1 MLVYLFSWFHLSCPT
16 LLDNHSLSHFSDIS
30 KLLSNFIGQNV
41 FLTSVQV
48 FDIISSGDMM
58 NKLKQLRSE
67 FDYTLRDL
75 EIAIDIPRSNLNLIE
90 LGKLFTKNVEKIYE
104 ICEFFQVSFDY
115 FWGKSNEGIYVIY
128 GDKTY
133 ALNEANFLKYK
144 EAGYI
149 TYKEK
154 KRVLT
159 LPQNLDIKF
168 VNSNLSL
175 IEITDKKG

>member
-1 MLVYLFSWFHLSCPT
+1 M
-16 LLDNHSLSHFSDIS
+16 
-30 KLLSNFIGQNV
+30 SNFIGQNV
-41 FLTSVQV
+41 FLTSVQD
-48 FDIISSGDMM
+48 FDIIFTGDMM

-75 EIAIDIPRSNLNLIE
+75 EIEIDIPRSNLNLIE

-104 ICEFFQVSFDY
+104 ICKFFQVSFDY
-115 FWGKSNEGIYVIY
+115 FWGKSDEGIYVIY
-128 GDKTY
+128 NDATY
-133 ALNEANFLKYK
+133 ALNEENFLKYK

-154 KRVLT
+154 KRVLI

-168 VNSNLSL
+168 VHSTISL
-175 IEITDKKG
+175 IEITDEKG

>member
-1 MLVYLFSWFHLSCPT
+1 M
-16 LLDNHSLSHFSDIS
+16 
-30 KLLSNFIGQNV
+30 
-41 FLTSVQV
+41 TSVQV
-48 FDIISSGDMM
+48 FDIIFIGDIM

-75 EIAIDIPRSNLNLIE
+75 EIAIDIPRSNLSLIE

-115 FWGKSNEGIYVIY
+115 FWGKSDEGIYVIY
-128 GDKTY
+128 NNATY
-133 ALNEANFLKYK
+133 ALNEENFLKYK

-149 TYKEK
+149 TYQEK

-159 LPQNLDIKF
+159 LTSDLDIKF
-168 VNSNLSL
+168 VHSTINL

>member
-1 MLVYLFSWFHLSCPT
+1 M
-16 LLDNHSLSHFSDIS
+16 
-30 KLLSNFIGQNV
+30 SNFIGQNV

-48 FDIISSGDMM
+48 FDIIFTGDMM

-75 EIAIDIPRSNLNLIE
+75 EIEIDIPRSNLNLIE

-115 FWGKSNEGIYVIY
+115 FWGKSDEGIYVIY

-154 KRVLT
+154 KRVLS
-159 LPQNLDIKF
+159 LPQNVDIQF
-168 VNSNLSL
+168 VHCTINL